1 MVDFLKANPFVSM
14 NDYMYNLSIAKIQL
28 MSNDFTHTKY
38 LSEKQKVANKELS
51 RPVRKLTDF
60 IKR

>member
-14 NDYMYNLSIAKIQL
+14 NDYMYKLSIAKIQL
-28 MSNDFTHTKY
+28 MSSDFTHVEY
-38 LSEKQKVANKELS
+38 LTEKQAERKKELS
-51 RPVRKLTDF
+51 RPVKTLSDF